1 MNRNRRQMSK
11 QDRKAT
17 QKEVKNGQEKLT
29 QKEEIPRTDTITPKQ
44 ALQKYPK
51 KIKKIE
57 KPLMDSVAN
66 SMRNKK
72 AKNKS
77 KHHSKRTT
85 PGEVDHRD
93 SPPAHIHTENERWK
107 ETLVKQNKYDRKILN
122 QKLQRRKGKK

>member
-1 MNRNRRQMSK
+1 MNRNRRPMAK
-11 QDRKAT
+11 QNRKAS
-17 QKEVKNGQEKLT
+17 QKEVKKGQKNLA
-29 QKEEIPRTDTITPKQ
+29 QKEELPRTDTLTPKK
-44 ALQKYPK
+44 ALKKYPS

-57 KPLMDSVAN
+57 KPLMDSVVN
-66 SMRNKK
+66 SMKNKK
-72 AKNKS
+72 AKKES

-107 ETLVKQNKYDRKILN
+107 ETLAKQNKFDRKILT